1 MSTILYNIL
10 QYCSV
15 LYNMKYLIVM
25 HWFSDGPGAMK
36 TPNGDTRGTK
46 SLLEER
52 QMRRSFG
59 WGAGDGGL
67 ALERNC
73 KLLCGPRNRTF
84 AALVCCFSFASRNT
98 QENSIIKT
106 SEGRK
111 CKDRPRKCKGF
122 APLPLPTPS
131 PHTIWVCPPRAHLL
145 ARTALRV
152 NLLCR
157 IADSL
162 RYVTTL
168 LNSNH
173 HEAVAT
179 RPGSRSADSDLQLAV
194 DNSFGGPWASK
205 TLQFVHSK
213 SLFHFPI
220 PHNDQIHFSCP
231 PWKGNKM
238 YNSLQGYT
246 ILSNMIQSQH
256 NIVQDF

>member
-1 MSTILYNIL
+1 
-10 QYCSV
+10 
-15 LYNMKYLIVM
+15 
-25 HWFSDGPGAMK
+25 
-36 TPNGDTRGTK
+36 
-46 SLLEER
+46 
-52 QMRRSFG
+52 MRRSFG

-145 ARTALRV
+145 ARTALGV

-173 HEAVAT
+173 HQAVAA
-179 RPGSRSADSDLQLAV
+179 RICPGPGRLSEIGSGQLLRRTLGLQ
-194 DNSFGGPWASK
+194 NPTIC
-205 TLQFVHSK
+205 TLQITPS
-213 SLFHFPI
+213 FP
-220 PHNDQIHFSCP
+220 
-231 PWKGNKM
+231 
-238 YNSLQGYT
+238 NSTQ
-246 ILSNMIQSQH
+246 
-256 NIVQDF
+256 